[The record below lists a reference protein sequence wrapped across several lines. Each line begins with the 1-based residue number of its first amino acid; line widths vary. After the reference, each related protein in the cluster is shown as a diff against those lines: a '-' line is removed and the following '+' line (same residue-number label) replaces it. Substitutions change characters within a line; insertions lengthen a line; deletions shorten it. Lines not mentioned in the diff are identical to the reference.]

1 MAAKNPRKSS
11 RRCFERLFPKSS
23 TARQSCSGRLTNEIS
38 FSSKDQN
45 ASRSFTD
52 FRDSAEPRSLVK
64 RQLGASSPPETLPIF
79 IDLANAVKGHA
90 MQTALGISESE
101 CLRIV
106 VREFQLLK
114 SDDDDPIFHAVEV
127 TQFKIPA
134 SELSVPSDSV
144 QEFV

>member
-1 MAAKNPRKSS
+1 
-11 RRCFERLFPKSS
+11 
-23 TARQSCSGRLTNEIS
+23 
-38 FSSKDQN
+38 
-45 ASRSFTD
+45 
-52 FRDSAEPRSLVK
+52 
-64 RQLGASSPPETLPIF
+64 
-79 IDLANAVKGHA
+79 

-144 QEFV
+144 QEFVNGNHNWAAHCAYVLCSIRISGSVPPLPCRLPWPDPVALAPTVALAPLPWFRCLAVALPPPRCLAPLFGFLAVGDELIEGL